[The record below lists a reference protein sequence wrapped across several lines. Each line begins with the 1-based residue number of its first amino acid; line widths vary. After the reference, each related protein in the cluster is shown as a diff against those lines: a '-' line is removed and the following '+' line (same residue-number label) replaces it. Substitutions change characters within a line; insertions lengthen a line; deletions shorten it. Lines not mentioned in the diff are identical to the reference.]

1 MYRFQILVGLSGE
14 VSGLVPI
21 TEAQVIENDGLVPMT
36 EARLIERWASS
47 DNRGPYEVSTP
58 SYAHVQ

>member
-21 TEAQVIENDGLVPMT
+21 TEAQVVESKWT
-36 EARLIERWASS
+36 RS
-47 DNRGPYEVSTP
+47 DN
-58 SYAHVQ
+58 

>member
-21 TEAQVIENDGLVPMT
+21 TEAQVVESGGQVPIT
-36 EARLIERWASS
+36 EA
-47 DNRGPYEVSTP
+47 P
-58 SYAHVQ
+58 